1 MDQGRISQVVNLFFD
16 SLKSKDDKMLDT
28 GLTQNTTVDLLHHAT
43 LQLIKENPGKFEQY
57 VITFIYYLNP
67 SCDLTSSVD
76 CEPVG
81 GGHF

>member
-57 VITFIYYLNP
+57 VRFFEMGCMYLQKDSEEVP
-67 SCDLTSSVD
+67 SL
-76 CEPVG
+76 E
-81 GGHF
+81 